1 MKQQLKF
8 GDFQPNET
16 DLFVK
21 MAEREL
27 MCLVT
32 CATVVTGNGG
42 TQWQWPAA
50 YRHLPAPISCRR
62 VCQFP
67 FPHSVHYW
75 NLDGR

>member
-1 MKQQLKF
+1 
-8 GDFQPNET
+8 
-16 DLFVK
+16 

-50 YRHLPAPISCRR
+50 HRHFTGPDQLSACVPGSIPSFRSLLEFGQPVKNRSFKIGA
-62 VCQFP
+62 Q
-67 FPHSVHYW
+67 
-75 NLDGR
+75 LA